1 MRDRAGGREGYAAWV
16 EALERRHRQSLTF
29 PEVRRGL
36 QALSSLYVERR
47 GKLATGAA
55 LEGAGKRAAFALY
68 YGPAHFLLVRAA
80 VRALGAGAPALRTV
94 LDLGCGTGAAGAA
107 WALEAGAAYEGFT
120 VNELDLPSRD
130 RLLSRLL
137 EGPGRGV
144 RVLVVEPLAR
154 RLAPWWDGWER
165 GFTAAGGRAD
175 QWRLEEPLPETVA
188 LLGRAAGLD
197 PTAVGARSLFLPARD
212 R

>member
-1 MRDRAGGREGYAAWV
+1 MLFTELSAGLVSVVNAVAKTDVVDGCRASA
-16 EALERRHRQSLTF
+16 
-29 PEVRRGL
+29 
-36 QALSSLYVERR
+36 
-47 GKLATGAA
+47 
-55 LEGAGKRAAFALY
+55 
-68 YGPAHFLLVRAA
+68 
-80 VRALGAGAPALRTV
+80 
-94 LDLGCGTGAAGAA
+94 
-107 WALEAGAAYEGFT
+107 
-120 VNELDLPSRD
+120 
-130 RLLSRLL
+130 
-137 EGPGRGV
+137 GV

-212 R
+212 REGRLA